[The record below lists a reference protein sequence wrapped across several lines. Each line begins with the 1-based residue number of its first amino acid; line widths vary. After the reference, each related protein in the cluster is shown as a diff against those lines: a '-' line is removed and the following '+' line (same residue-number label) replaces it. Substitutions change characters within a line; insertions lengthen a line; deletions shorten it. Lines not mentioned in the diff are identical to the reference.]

1 MLNKIIE
8 AIRRDVVEIS
18 TPNSTG
24 AGFFIA
30 GYDFIVSNSHVINNM
45 SEVTV
50 EGNFGRMVCDVVY
63 RDTLLDIS
71 FLKLQNSIA
80 QTPSLILN
88 DKPLLTGESVI
99 AIGHP
104 FSSKNAFTQ
113 GIVSNTEY
121 KIQGFNYIQHDAAL
135 NPGNSGGPLINTKG
149 EVLGLNTFAI
159 KDGKTLGYA
168 LPSALIIESLKKYS
182 SHSNEIAERCTS
194 CRCVVT
200 ESSLLNNKFCPECGA
215 QVHLLRKT
223 DYYKPEG
230 TNLIVEKV
238 LANIG
243 QSPAKCR
250 RGTQAWEIPK
260 GSALIKISNFEEKGL
275 LINESHLCTLPEQ
288 NVRNIYTF
296 LLEENFKNEYL
307 TFSIYKGHV
316 ILSYLVYD
324 KFLNEE
330 VYGRQLQIL
339 IEKSDYYDSYLQ
351 KEFGALQLFAPNED

>member
-1 MLNKIIE
+1 MC
-8 AIRRDVVEIS
+8 
-18 TPNSTG
+18 
-24 AGFFIA
+24 
-30 GYDFIVSNSHVINNM
+30 
-45 SEVTV
+45 EVTV
-50 EGNFGRMVCDVVY
+50 EGNFGRQVCDVVY

-71 FLKLQNSIA
+71 FLKLQNSIP
-80 QTPSLILN
+80 QIPSLILN
-88 DKPLLTGESVI
+88 VEPLLNGKSVI
-99 AIGHP
+99 AVGHP
-104 FSSKNAFTQ
+104 FSSKYAFTQ
-113 GIVSNTEY
+113 GIVSSTEY

-135 NPGNSGGPLINTKG
+135 NPGNSGGPLINTQG
-149 EVLGLNTFAI
+149 EVIGLNTFAI

-168 LPSALIIESLKKYS
+168 LPSDLIIESLKKYS
-182 SHSNEIAERCTS
+182 SHHGEIAERCTS

-200 ESSLLNNKFCPECGA
+200 ESSILNNKYCPECGA
-215 QVHLLRKT
+215 HIQLLRKS

-238 LANIG
+238 LGQIG
-243 QSPAKCR
+243 YSPAKCR

-288 NVRNIYTF
+288 KVRNVYNF

-330 VYGRQLQIL
+330 VYTRQLQKL
-339 IEKSDYYDSYLQ
+339 IEKSDYYDTYLQ
-351 KEFGALQLFAPNED
+351 NEFGAKQLFVPDAD